1 MPHKAEGRR
10 EPKPWA
16 IGLLKFSII
25 LFAMI
30 PFYFFM
36 GGFFTPSMATGA
48 AREIGVCMPDV
59 LLVLLVL
66 TVVAL
71 GSLGGGLRGFH
82 ERGWLDLA
90 GGGLIA
96 AAMSLILLDASEGRG
111 CEVTLFKVALLVAAL
126 GFTLL
131 GLSLFRLGVL
141 LLSPLLIAG
150 GLMMTVPFLGTF
162 IPAVYDGFAKA
173 PGHPLAAIAELLLSS
188 TNVAATGLLMFL
200 WDSLGLVFSCTG
212 LTRPRRRRAWSRLWS
227 RSDRLP

>member
-16 IGLLKFSII
+16 AGLLKLSII

-36 GGFFTPSMATGA
+36 GGFFHALYGHGRRAGDRRLHARCAPSPASA
-48 AREIGVCMPDV
+48 HC
-59 LLVLLVL
+59 
-66 TVVAL
+66 
-71 GSLGGGLRGFH
+71 RGPWKPGRRPH
-82 ERGWLDLA
+82 ERGWLGLA

-111 CEVTLFKVALLVAAL
+111 CDVALFKVALLVAAL
-126 GFTLL
+126 GFTFL

-150 GLMMTVPFLGTF
+150 GLMMTVPFLVTF

-173 PGHPLAAIAELLLSS
+173 PGTPLAAIAGLLLSS
-188 TNVAATGLLMFL
+188 TNIAATGLLMFL

-212 LTRPRRRRAWSRLWS
+212 LTRPRRRRVLVKVVVKK
-227 RSDRLP
+227 